1 MVEQR
6 EKPNPMRQLVSWASN
21 NPTSSSVP
29 NYEIWK
35 KGDLNLFFKQKESK
49 LSKLSRSSLLS
60 IEKDQLENQHK
71 DFN

>member
-49 LSKLSRSSLLS
+49 VSKLS
-60 IEKDQLENQHK
+60 
-71 DFN
+71 